1 MPCLNWRRRLCRSLF
16 SPNEDGQLDAN
27 ALDLGLRKIS
37 GTFFDFTPEQLA
49 EILQALDTDGNGIL
63 DYEEWDAFVEE
74 VASQNPTTSLQ
85 ITCEQD
91 HMKFRRESSTRRTSA
106 AEGGTNSG
114 RTSISRSRHKQPPG
128 G

>member
-1 MPCLNWRRRLCRSLF
+1 M
-16 SPNEDGQLDAN
+16 
-27 ALDLGLRKIS
+27 
-37 GTFFDFTPEQLA
+37 
-49 EILQALDTDGNGIL
+49 DTDGNGIL

-114 RTSISRSRHKQPPG
+114 RTSIAEADTNSPRGVVVVCS
-128 G
+128 